1 MQIHFTGYRITL
13 LFDYLNKSEVGP
25 STFRLDNDA
34 LFNSI
39 LGSIFVASLEHID
52 NLHQTYL

>member
-1 MQIHFTGYRITL
+1 MQIHFTGYRIML
-13 LFDYLNKSEVGP
+13 LFDYLNKSDVGL

-39 LGSIFVASLEHID
+39 LGFIFVPPVEQID

>member
-1 MQIHFTGYRITL
+1 MQIHFTGYRIMI
-13 LFDYLNKSEVGP
+13 LFDYLNKSNIGL

-39 LGSIFVASLEHID
+39 LGSIFAPSVEQID